1 MKGTCL
7 CGAVSIAAPDNTG
20 TSACHCTMCRK
31 WGGGPAMAVHCGP
44 DVDIENADGVT
55 NYRSSEW
62 AERGFCS
69 KCGTH
74 LYYRLS
80 GSNDYFLFAGFFGDD
95 VPFEFKEQIFI
106 DSKPGYYDFAND
118 TDNMTG
124 AEVFA
129 KFAPGG

>member
-1 MKGTCL
+1 
-7 CGAVSIAAPDNTG
+7 
-20 TSACHCTMCRK
+20 
-31 WGGGPAMAVHCGP
+31 MAVHCGP
-44 DVDIENADGVT
+44 DVEIDNPAVVT
-55 NYRSSEW
+55 DYRSSDW

-74 LYYRLS
+74 LYYRLT
-80 GSNDYFLFAGFFGDD
+80 GSNDYILFAGFFSDA

-106 DSKPGYYDFAND
+106 DSKPGYYEFANS

-129 KFAPGG
+129 KFAPGD